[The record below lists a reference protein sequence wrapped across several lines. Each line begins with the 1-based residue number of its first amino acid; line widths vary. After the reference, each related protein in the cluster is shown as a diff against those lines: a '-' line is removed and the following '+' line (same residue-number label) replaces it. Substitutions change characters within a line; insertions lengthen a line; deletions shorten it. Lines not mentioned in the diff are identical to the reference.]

1 MVSVIWAQV
10 PSSQVESAVTDLRAE
25 IASIFL
31 TSCRAL
37 AAEIGGLAD
46 GFLVE
51 KEILTLGVRASE
63 VLVVL
68 RGVIARNPP
77 GLSADLQTL
86 SGPWRSNALFGVATT
101 CHGLGGTA
109 SSVLTNLADRLFRRH
124 RTFCDR
130 RLADIGGAGG
140 YQVLG
145 SWSLVRQV
153 AVILATPIPFVSM
166 DRGRESTE

>member
-10 PSSQVESAVTDLRAE
+10 PSSQVESAVTALRAE

-37 AAEIGGLAD
+37 AAEIGGLAE

-51 KEILTLGVRASE
+51 KDILTLGVRASKFLSSC
-63 VLVVL
+63 VGSL
-68 RGVIARNPP
+68 REILQG
-77 GLSADLQTL
+77 SLQTC
-86 SGPWRSNALFGVATT
+86 PWRSNALFGVGTT
-101 CHGLGGTA
+101 CYGFGGTA

-124 RTFCDR
+124 RNFCGR
-130 RLADIGGAGG
+130 RFAEIGGAGG
-140 YQVLG
+140 YQVVG
-145 SWSLVRQV
+145 SWSLVRRV
-153 AVILATPIPFVSM
+153 AVILAGPIHFVRM